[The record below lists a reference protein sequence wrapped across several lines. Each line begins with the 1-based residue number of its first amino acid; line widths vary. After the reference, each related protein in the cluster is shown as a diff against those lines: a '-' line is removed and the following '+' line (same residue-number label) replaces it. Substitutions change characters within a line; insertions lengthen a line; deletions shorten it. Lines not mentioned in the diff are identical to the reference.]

1 MRLTAACIGAFQT
14 YVKLCSSIIFATLLN
29 LPGAAAAVSAAGYDQ
44 ELFKRLVDALH
55 KVRDDAK

>member
-1 MRLTAACIGAFQT
+1 LCQT
-14 YVKLCSSIIFATLLN
+14 YVKLCSSIIFSTLLG

-55 KVRDDAK
+55 KV